1 MIKLLRGEFIRL
13 FKSKIFWLGTIFM
26 FCSAAFTIYSRW
38 MTMQKFPDYYS
49 SPDGILLSGSEFI
62 GIVIA
67 VVMGIFIGTDYSH
80 GTIRNKLVVG
90 HSRVKMYFSN
100 LIICIIASLL
110 MYFAWLVAVA
120 GGAVLGFTRNFEM
133 SAGNIA
139 AEILISVFASSAMS
153 AVFLLIS
160 MLVTSR
166 STGVVTV
173 MILSLVMFISALLIS
188 ARLNESEYFDA
199 YDYVITDSA
208 GNTFEIHE
216 DMQKNPYYLEG
227 TRRKIY
233 EILYDVLP
241 NCQVRQLAI
250 GDGLTDNMKFFPL
263 YSVSIIIVA
272 TAAGVL
278 LFRRKD
284 LK

>member
-100 LIICIIASLL
+100 LIICIVASLL

-173 MILSLVMFISALLIS
+173 MILSLVMFISALMIS

-227 TRRKIY
+227 TKRKIY